1 MEVIRELMK
10 KPRQT
15 ESLAILVFVF
25 AVLYTVYR
33 GTAYTILLGL
43 GFTLIILGA
52 LPRQVALAFLV
63 GASAILLVQTHMP
76 VEGFATKEDEDEEGF
91 ASKHEDEDELEGFA
105 SKKDDEDELEGFAS
119 KKDDEDEL
127 EGFASKKDDE
137 DELEGFA
144 SKKDDED
151 EVEGFA
157 SKKDDEDEL
166 EGFASKKDD
175 EDEEGFVAK
184 KKKVVVPDHTDRK
197 EPLELGKGYK
207 LPNENDDKGYHLD
220 SGTTFL
226 NAYKALKPDQI
237 AAMTKDTQELLA
249 TQKAL
254 VGMLD
259 SFGPLM
265 KDMNK
270 ITGFFGPNQ

>member
-1 MEVIRELMK
+1 MEVLRELMK

-15 ESLAILVFVF
+15 DSLAIGLFVL

-33 GTAYTILLGL
+33 GSVHTVMVGI
-43 GFTLIILGA
+43 GFTLIVLGA

-63 GASAILLVQTHMP
+63 GASAILLVQTHGG
-76 VEGFATKEDEDEEGF
+76 VEGFTDGDSSSAEPTIVEDPAAKATSEHEKKEDEKEASSEVLHGTNTVAMKKAETEGF
-91 ASKHEDEDELEGFA
+91 SEN
-105 SKKDDEDELEGFAS
+105 KKPML
-119 KKDDEDEL
+119 
-127 EGFASKKDDE
+127 
-137 DELEGFA
+137 
-144 SKKDDED
+144 
-151 EVEGFA
+151 
-157 SKKDDEDEL
+157 
-166 EGFASKKDD
+166 
-175 EDEEGFVAK
+175 
-184 KKKVVVPDHTDRK
+184 PDNADRK
-197 EPLELGKGYK
+197 EPLELGKAYK
-207 LPNENDDKGYHLD
+207 LPNENDDKGFHLD

-265 KDMNK
+265 KDMSK
-270 ITGFFGPNQ
+270 ITGFFGPTGQ